1 MADFT
6 TEKKE
11 ECGGDHEAVK
21 TSFDNGVIELESMP
35 RFSVEAE
42 KRLVRKIDFRILPI
56 MLVAYMMSFVDK
68 QTLNYSAIMGLLTDL
83 KLHGTEYSWTSS
95 IFYFGYLAFSY
106 PASLLLVKFPL
117 GKYLA
122 CTYYSLCWAVVL
134 ACHAATTNFTGLMV
148 ARFFLGCAEASV
160 TPGFSLLTSLWY
172 RASEQPLRHGIW
184 FCGNSLSLVLG
195 NAIAVGIW
203 QIQDSLAS
211 WKWMFIIFGIVT
223 FLWGFVMLL
232 RLPDSPTNASFL
244 TDEERVI
251 ALARL
256 KANKAGYKNNKIE
269 WGQVLEAFTDP
280 KTWFLAVFVLGCNI
294 PNGGYTTFSGLILQ
308 GFGYDTEHTLLLGM
322 PGGFIVFL
330 IVLISCF
337 TSTKLAN
344 SRCITSIIVTCVSIL
359 GTALVYSTKPIAS
372 RYIGLI
378 LMSLYSVSLPLSM
391 AMISASIGGITKRA
405 TVSAIYFIMYCAGN
419 IIGPQLFFESQAPRY
434 QSGFIAVFVCLAVVV
449 VDLVAFVVYLRW
461 ENARRDRLGM
471 GMGMGM
477 GMGIGEGEER
487 EVLADVTDL
496 KNPGFRYV
504 Y

>member
-1 MADFT
+1 MGQFT

-11 ECGGDHEAVK
+11 ESNDGHEVAK
-21 TSFDNGVIELESMP
+21 ASIDNGVIELESMP
-35 RFSVEAE
+35 QFSAEAE

-56 MLVAYMMSFVDK
+56 MLVAYMMSFMDK
-68 QTLNYSAIMGLLTDL
+68 QTLNYSAVMGLLTDL
-83 KLHGTEYSWTSS
+83 KLHGTEYSWSSS

-106 PASLLLVKFPL
+106 PASLLLVKYPL

-122 CTYYSLCWAVVL
+122 CTYICWAVVL
-134 ACHAATTNFTGLMV
+134 ACHAATTNFTGLMI

-160 TPGFSLLTSLWY
+160 SPGFSLITSLWY
-172 RASEQPLRHGIW
+172 RTSEQPLRHGIW

-195 NAIAVGIW
+195 NAIAVGVW
-203 QIQDSLAS
+203 QIDDGLAS

-223 FLWGFVMLL
+223 FLWGLVMLL
-232 RLPDSPTNASFL
+232 RLPDSPTTAPFL
-244 TDEERVI
+244 TDEERAI

-269 WGQVLEAFTDP
+269 WGQVIEAFTDP

-294 PNGGYTTFSGLILQ
+294 PNGGYTTFSGLILE
-308 GFGYDTEHTLLLGM
+308 GFGYDTQHTLLLGM

-337 TSTKLAN
+337 TSTKLSN
-344 SRCITSIIVTCVSIL
+344 TRCITSIILSCISIL
-359 GTALVYSTKPIAS
+359 GTALVNSTKSNAS

-391 AMISASIGGITKRA
+391 AMISANIGGITKRA
-405 TVSAIYFIMYCAGN
+405 TISAIYFIMYCVGN

-434 QSGFIAVFVCLAVVV
+434 QSGFTAVFVCLAVVV
-449 VDLVAFVVYLRW
+449 VDLALFVVYLRW

-471 GMGMGM
+471 GTR
-477 GMGIGEGEER
+477 EERDGEER
-487 EVLADVTDL
+487 EVLADITDL

>member
-11 ECGGDHEAVK
+11 QSVDGDLEAVK

-35 RFSVEAE
+35 RFSAEAE

-95 IFYFGYLAFSY
+95 IFYFGYLAFS
-106 PASLLLVKFPL
+106 
-117 GKYLA
+117 
-122 CTYYSLCWAVVL
+122 LCWAVVL

-160 TPGFSLLTSLWY
+160 TPGFGLLTSLWY
-172 RASEQPLRHGIW
+172 RTSEQPLRHGIW

-269 WGQVLEAFTDP
+269 WGQVMEAFTDS

-294 PNGGYTTFSGLILQ
+294 PNGGYTTFSGLILK

-330 IVLISCF
+330 IILISCF

-344 SRCITSIIVTCVSIL
+344 SRCITSIILTCVSIL
-359 GTALVYSTKPIAS
+359 GTALVNSTKAIAS

-391 AMISASIGGITKRA
+391 AMISANIGGITKRA
-405 TVSAIYFIMYCAGN
+405 TVSAIYFIMYCVGN

-471 GMGMGM
+471 GMG
-477 GMGIGEGEER
+477 EGEER

>member
-35 RFSVEAE
+35 RFSAEAE

-83 KLHGTEYSWTSS
+83 KLHGTD
-95 IFYFGYLAFSY
+95 
-106 PASLLLVKFPL
+106 
-117 GKYLA
+117 
-122 CTYYSLCWAVVL
+122 YSLCWAVVL

-160 TPGFSLLTSLWY
+160 TPGFGLLTSLWY
-172 RASEQPLRHGIW
+172 RTSEQPLRHGIW

-223 FLWGFVMLL
+223 FLWGFLMLL

-269 WGQVLEAFTDP
+269 WGQVMEAFTDP

-294 PNGGYTTFSGLILQ
+294 PNGGYTTFSGLILK

-330 IVLISCF
+330 IILISCF
-337 TSTKLAN
+337 TSTKFAN
-344 SRCITSIIVTCVSIL
+344 SRCITSIILTCVSIL
-359 GTALVYSTKPIAS
+359 GTALVNSTKPIAS

-391 AMISASIGGITKRA
+391 AMISANIGGITKRA
-405 TVSAIYFIMYCAGN
+405 TVSAIYFIMYCVGN

-434 QSGFIAVFVCLAVVV
+434 QV
-449 VDLVAFVVYLRW
+449 
-461 ENARRDRLGM
+461 RLTH
-471 GMGMGM
+471 
-477 GMGIGEGEER
+477 
-487 EVLADVTDL
+487 DQ
-496 KNPGFRYV
+496 
-504 Y
+504 